1 MKSKKM
7 RFYGI
12 LSMML
17 LGGISV
23 FSGCMDSNDVY
34 NPDRLQEEAKK
45 AFPVKDI
52 DPNQTWETSTIC
64 NASVAVN
71 EKTGGTYTIKVYT
84 ENPYNTNGNAHLL
97 AKTSVTD
104 GQTVNFKFDIPSA
117 LQYVFVMKV
126 NGEGYSSAVP
136 VAVENGNAKVTFG
149 GEATTQRMATTRG
162 ATTRADVW
170 KPNELPT
177 KEPADS
183 KQLPQDQSSGVVP
196 NGNYILSSNIQ
207 NISIGKPVNLYIK
220 GEVTISQLY
229 IAPSYW
235 DNSTSSNIAGQPKI
249 FLLPG
254 SKLTYKK
261 GSFDSKIEVNIC
273 KDANLLSDII
283 TLNAINLY
291 NCGTITAD
299 GLSANGTSNLIN
311 EGEIKLKE
319 KLSWTNSNCILVNS
333 NHISANE
340 LSLEGSAQFYNEDL
354 GTVTILNDTKLS
366 SSQSVWQND
375 GSFTTGT
382 MHLTASSNNWI
393 NQCKL
398 YVKELFDIQTGNG
411 ENQYFGLD
419 ANSYVEC
426 GSLHMDQG
434 EIRMGSKSFFN
445 VLGEAKFKHNPKGFI
460 ATGEDYALLKM
471 GSAVQENKKQG
482 FSNSYKGKLYIAC
495 DQHFAQGN
503 DGQADHPLY
512 DTDKEIRMT
521 GTDNADIKIPASTCT
536 PGYNSTP
543 DGGGENDKVIE
554 YAYAFEDMM
563 KEAGDYDFN
572 DVVLFVTSP
581 YSKEGKRVIDATLKA
596 AGATKKLAVLFK
608 NGTATTTLFE
618 NVHTALGVAEG
629 TIVNTG
635 AATGTPS
642 TVTIEVGENFNLT
655 NNGDFYISDGQ
666 REIHIPN
673 FTTGFTPGDVPYA
686 LRIPQANWKWPKEQI
701 QITEAYSGFAD
712 WAKDA
717 TQAPDWYNSY
727 NNNKVIGIE

>member
-64 NASVAVN
+64 NASVAIN

-117 LQYVFVMKV
+117 LQYVYVMKV
-126 NGEGYSSAVP
+126 NGEGYSSAKSVFVTDKKINVSFGGTNTVTRAAKAGGTSSVVKFTAP
-136 VAVENGNAKVTFG
+136 NVDDVDIFPTEESIKQLKLEKTNGEIGKSANYEINSSIKSINNWSNNAKMYVI
-149 GEATTQRMATTRG
+149 ENTT
-162 ATTRADVW
+162 
-170 KPNELPT
+170 
-177 KEPADS
+177 
-183 KQLPQDQSSGVVP
+183 
-196 NGNYILSSNIQ
+196 LSSIAIAGNSKLYVLPGVTLTLSNGYSLSQ
-207 NISIGKPVNLYIK
+207 AGSMISIGSGAKLVVEKGKLQVSNDNTTIYNMGTIEAGVIEAAGSGYI
-220 GEVTISQLY
+220 Y
-229 IAPSYW
+229 
-235 DNSTSSNIAGQPKI
+235 SSGILTVKEKLNIANDKALI
-249 FLLPG
+249 
-254 SKLTYKK
+254 
-261 GSFDSKIEVNIC
+261 VNE
-273 KDANLLSDII
+273 
-283 TLNAINLY
+283 
-291 NCGTITAD
+291 GTITAPLFEIQSGGSFYNSGNTTITD
-299 GLSANGTSNLIN
+299 NTLLGSGNQKWENQGYFNTAIMKIESSNSNL
-311 EGEIKLKE
+311 
-319 KLSWTNSNCILVNS
+319 
-333 NHISANE
+333 
-340 LSLEGSAQFYNEDL
+340 
-354 GTVTILNDTKLS
+354 LN
-366 SSQSVWQND
+366 
-375 GSFTTGT
+375 
-382 MHLTASSNNWI
+382 A
-393 NQCKL
+393 CKL
-398 YVKELFDIQTGNG
+398 YIEG
-411 ENQYFGLD
+411 EFKIDSNTFKLD
-419 ANSYVEC
+419 GGAYTEC
-426 GSLHMDQG
+426 GSLYMNKAT
-434 EIRMGSKSFFN
+434 INMGGNSFFN
-445 VLGEAKFKHNPKGFI
+445 VIGTATYKYNDKGFYGI
-460 ATGEDYALLKM
+460 TDSFALLKI
-471 GSAVQENKKQG
+471 GKAVSESKSQG
-482 FSNSYKGKLYIAC
+482 NTIGYHGKLYVAC
-495 DQHFAQGN
+495 DNHFGNGLSGSVPYIIMEGDAQ
-503 DGQADHPLY
+503 
-512 DTDKEIRMT
+512 IT
-521 GTDNADIKIPASTCT
+521 GTDNADIVIEKSGCS

-727 NNNKVIGIE
+727 NNDKVIGIE